1 MTKETKFIVLILA
14 GLALSIFVLLASL
27 KLADKPKLESPREV
41 FLALVF
47 DAYTV
52 NYYETSNPNAH
63 AAHRKLTEKLEVVC
77 SAGCES
83 ELIVMLDRLRSL
95 GGVQ

>member
-1 MTKETKFIVLILA
+1 MSTISRKRKMRMTKETKFIVLILA

-52 NYYETSNPNAH
+52 NYY
-63 AAHRKLTEKLEVVC
+63 RILEVV
-77 SAGCES
+77 
-83 ELIVMLDRLRSL
+83 
-95 GGVQ
+95 